1 MRTVYVMTADYK
13 VRSFYDVK
21 EFHRALEDVTAN
33 GFAPI
38 DIKFDADGDIVLFVA
53 DKSII

>member
-33 GFAPI
+33 GFSPI

-53 DKSII
+53 DKSIV

>member
-1 MRTVYVMTADYK
+1 MRTVYVMTSDYK

-21 EFHRALEDVTAN
+21 EFHRALEDVTAS
-33 GFAPI
+33 GFVPI

>member
-1 MRTVYVMTADYK
+1 MRTVYVMSSGYK

-21 EFHRALEDVTAN
+21 EFHRALEDVSAS
-33 GFAPI
+33 GFVPI
-38 DIKFDADGDIVLFVA
+38 DIKFDADGDIVLFIV